1 MVAIGLADPGCSAI
15 VPFGILGL
23 VVQSAGPTPKGN
35 WPSPF
40 ATIVCSPRV
49 RSRTTRSIPYPP
61 RSSRRL
67 VWETRNDHHH
77 VWARSRISGVSC
89 AEALHH
95 STCKGHGRPFLLPTY
110 CRTEEWRVGVGV
122 GRS

>member
-23 VVQSAGPTPKGN
+23 VVRSAGPTPKGN
-35 WPSPF
+35 WLSPF

-67 VWETRNDHHH
+67 VWKTRNGLHIHDCWLAVVVLQMGDAYDPCRACEATGSH
-77 VWARSRISGVSC
+77 RI
-89 AEALHH
+89 ALIIR
-95 STCKGHGRPFLLPTY
+95 C
-110 CRTEEWRVGVGV
+110 
-122 GRS
+122 